1 MDNTDSFLVDW
12 SIRFLENKDVIRK
25 EIINIE
31 KDKCNFTIHY
41 KDKIGRFFVEPVLG
55 DDIFNILKNPKGIFG
70 ILRKTSGFSGKPE
83 IRKSEFLS
91 SPKIAKRFSS
101 EIKNEDYIGFIT
113 LNNMAN
119 IKFVVSNWDK
129 LIKFKFLSIYFI
141 NPFSTSDKV
150 WIIRPYIHDR
160 ICDKASLEL
169 GLRSMAE
176 MVNTINV
183 EEISKKIK
191 LLGEEYGL

>member
-1 MDNTDSFLVDW
+1 MDNVNSFLVDW

-31 KDKCNFTIHY
+31 KDKCNFTIRY

-55 DDIFNILKNPKGIFG
+55 DDIFNILKNSKGI
-70 ILRKTSGFSGKPE
+70 SGP
-83 IRKSEFLS
+83 
-91 SPKIAKRFSS
+91 PKIAKRFSS

-119 IKFVVSNWDK
+119 IKFVLSNWAK
-129 LIKFKFLSIYFI
+129 LIKFEFLSIYFI

-183 EEISKKIK
+183 EEISRKIK
-191 LLGEEYGL
+191 LLGEESGL

>member
-1 MDNTDSFLVDW
+1 MDNINSFLVDW

-31 KDKCNFTIHY
+31 KGKRNFSIHY

-55 DDIFNILKNPKGIFG
+55 DYIFSK
-70 ILRKTSGFSGKPE
+70 
-83 IRKSEFLS
+83 
-91 SPKIAKRFSS
+91 
-101 EIKNEDYIGFIT
+101 IKNEDYIGFIT

-119 IKFVVSNWDK
+119 IKFVVSNWTK
-129 LIKFKFLSIYFI
+129 LIKFKFLSVYFI

-176 MVNTINV
+176 MVNTINI
-183 EEISKKIK
+183 EEIGRKIK
-191 LLGEEYGL
+191 LLGKESGL